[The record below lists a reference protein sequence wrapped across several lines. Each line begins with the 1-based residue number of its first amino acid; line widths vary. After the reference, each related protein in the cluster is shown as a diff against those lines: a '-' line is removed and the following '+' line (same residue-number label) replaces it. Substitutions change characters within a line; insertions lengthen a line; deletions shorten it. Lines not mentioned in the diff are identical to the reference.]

1 MNALGPAAMAT
12 VAAALALADPPPR
25 MAQATGENAMT
36 TRGFRP
42 FDTVDADLDGRI
54 TSAEFRRGLS
64 DVEAPEQLFAQ
75 ADGNGDDAIER
86 QEWAAWRER
95 RTAGVGA
102 AGGPQPGAVEERED
116 ELARLLAS
124 IWLMTR
130 LLGSGPHRSPAGR

>member
-12 VAAALALADPPPR
+12 VAAALAFADPPPR
-25 MAQATGENAMT
+25 MAQATGEDAMI

-64 DVEAPEQLFAQ
+64 DVDAPEQLFAQ

-86 QEWAAWRER
+86 REWAAWRER
-95 RTAGVGA
+95 RTARVE
-102 AGGPQPGAVEERED
+102 AGGPQPGCVAERES

-124 IWLMTR
+124 IWLLTR
-130 LLGSGPHRSPAGR
+130 LLGSGPHRSPTGM